1 MKPRIVT
8 THRIHPDTL
17 ALLETA
23 AEVISNQSDST
34 MSREE
39 VLLRT
44 NDADGMMVPPYPFT
58 KRTGKSMKSTVYPD
72 HPRASASFAYRH
84 LLH

>member
-1 MKPRIVT
+1 MSRSSFLRGPMKPRIVT

-44 NDADGMMVPPYPFT
+44 NDADGMMV
-58 KRTGKSMKSTVYPD
+58 
-72 HPRASASFAYRH
+72 
-84 LLH
+84 